1 MLTKKQHSVTSINNR
16 IEKGNVMKK
25 IIILFLVL
33 SNGLAVFSQCKEL
46 IEEVKNQQM
55 TIDSL
60 QNKVIKAL
68 ENETS
73 KLQGQIKVLEDDK
86 IGLNKKIK
94 DFEKDVA
101 DLNKNKV
108 KVERDALQEQAGR
121 STAQI
126 AELSQQLSEK
136 DKQISTEKQKYEQKL
151 REEKEK
157 GKNEALANLLNI
169 YKNKKFDDL
178 IKTSTK
184 LSVQRD
190 MQLVGDNAEM
200 RPVLSDLE
208 KYFDAEELLTR
219 KFDAAQI
226 KNAQIQLNQI
236 NQKSE
241 LLDKLKENVEYYK
254 DFNDEL
260 KKTIEKLVNLD
271 KRKVA
276 DGDAEIQKLKFQEIL
291 SELSNYMY
299 NYYDYGNYP
308 YLSDI
313 VLEIIKRKQP
323 NADADIS
330 DLLKK
335 L

>member
-1 MLTKKQHSVTSINNR
+1 
-16 IEKGNVMKK
+16 MKK
-25 IIILFLVL
+25 IIVLFLVL
-33 SNGLAVFSQCKEL
+33 YNGLAAFSQCKEL
-46 IEEVKNQQM
+46 IEEVKNQQT

-60 QNKVIKAL
+60 QNKVLRPL
-68 ENETS
+68 ENEVS
-73 KLQGQIKVLEDDK
+73 KLQGQIKVLENDK
-86 IGLNKKIK
+86 VGLNKKIK
-94 DFEKDVA
+94 DFEKDIA
-101 DLNKNKV
+101 ELNKNKI
-108 KVERDALQEQAGR
+108 KIERDTLQEQVGR
-121 STAQI
+121 STTQI
-126 AELSQQLSEK
+126 AELSQKLSEK
-136 DKQISTEKQKYEQKL
+136 DKQISAEKQECEQKL

-157 GKNEALANLLNI
+157 SKNEALANLLNT

-190 MQLVGDNAEM
+190 MQLVGDNTEVK
-200 RPVLSDLE
+200 PILSDLE
-208 KYFDAEELLTR
+208 KYFNAEELLTK
-219 KFDAAQI
+219 KFDAAEI
-226 KNAQIQLNQI
+226 KNAQIQLSQI
-236 NQKSE
+236 EQQSA

-260 KKTIEKLVNLD
+260 KKTIEKLIDLD

-276 DGDAEIQKLKFQEIL
+276 DGDTEIQKLKFQEIL
-291 SELSNYMY
+291 SELSNYIY

-323 NADADIS
+323 NADADIK
-330 DLLKK
+330 DLLSR

>member
-1 MLTKKQHSVTSINNR
+1 
-16 IEKGNVMKK
+16 MKK
-25 IIILFLVL
+25 GIVLFLVL
-33 SNGLAVFSQCKEL
+33 SNCFAASSQCKEL
-46 IEEVKNQQM
+46 IEEVKNQQT

-60 QNKVIKAL
+60 QNKVLRPL
-68 ENETS
+68 ENEVS
-73 KLQGQIKVLEDDK
+73 KLQGQIKVLENDK
-86 IGLNKKIK
+86 VGLNKKIK
-94 DFEKDVA
+94 DFEKDIA
-101 DLNKNKV
+101 ELNKNKI
-108 KVERDALQEQAGR
+108 KIERDTLQEQVGR
-121 STAQI
+121 STTQI
-126 AELSQQLSEK
+126 AELSQKLSEK
-136 DKQISTEKQKYEQKL
+136 DKQISAEKQECEQKL

-157 GKNEALANLLNI
+157 SKNEALANLLNT

-190 MQLVGDNAEM
+190 MQLVGDNTEVK
-200 RPVLSDLE
+200 PILSDLE
-208 KYFDAEELLTR
+208 KYFNAEELLTK
-219 KFDAAQI
+219 KFDAAEI
-226 KNAQIQLNQI
+226 KNAQIQLSQI
-236 NQKSE
+236 EQQSA

-260 KKTIEKLVNLD
+260 KKTIEKLIDLD

-276 DGDAEIQKLKFQEIL
+276 DGDTEIQKLKFQEIL
-291 SELSNYMY
+291 SELSNYIY

-323 NADADIS
+323 NADADIK
-330 DLLKK
+330 DLLSR